1 MIWRPS
7 MRRVAQTNLDR
18 FMAGHRDY
26 DSLWRWSVENR
37 DEFWTAI
44 WRFCGVKAS
53 HPYTAVTE
61 PAEGVH
67 QVTWFPGARLNFA
80 ENLLRYNDDSP
91 AIIAW
96 NESGRLRTFTH
107 HELHQQVSRVA
118 QALYASGV
126 RTGDR
131 VAAWLPNIPE
141 TVIAMLATASLGAI
155 WSSCSPDFGVQ
166 GVLDRFS
173 QIEPKVLIAADG
185 VQYNGKRLDT
195 LGRLAEIA
203 KGLPTLKLTIVVTL
217 DDLHPDLSAIPH
229 AIRWQ
234 DEILFYPPKPLTF
247 AQLPFEHPLYILFS
261 SGTTGLPKCMVH
273 GAGGTLVQ
281 HLKEHVLHTD
291 VKPNDRV
298 FYHTTCGWM
307 MWNWLVG
314 VLATGACIV
323 LYDGS
328 PVYPRQDVLWDMAAA
343 SRVTIFG
350 TSAKYLMLMQKAG
363 SSPRSTHDLSA
374 LRTVLSTGSPLPFE
388 SWEYIYSHVHP
399 DIQVSSISGG
409 TDIVSCFALG
419 NPVGPVYRGE
429 IQVRGLGM
437 HVEVFNQEGQPV
449 IGEKGE
455 LVCHP
460 PFPSMPLYFWNDPG
474 EAKYRAAYF
483 ERFPGVWC
491 HGDWAEITP
500 RGGVII
506 SGRSDTTLNP
516 GGVRIGTAEI
526 YRQVE
531 LVDEVLESLVIGLPI
546 DNDVEIALFVKLRP
560 GVELT
565 PDLKDRLCRQIRT
578 GASPHH
584 VPRHIF
590 PVSDLPRTVSGKL
603 SEVAVRETIQGRPVK
618 NTSALANPECLVN
631 FISLPFVR
639 KP

>member
-7 MRRVAQTNLDR
+7 MRRIAQTNLDR

-26 DSLWRWSVENR
+26 DSLWRWSIENR
-37 DEFWTAI
+37 EEFWTAV

-53 HPYTAVTE
+53 QKYTAVTE
-61 PAEGVH
+61 PAEGVR
-67 QVTWFPGARLNFA
+67 QVSWFPGAHLNFA

-91 AIIAW
+91 AIIAC
-96 NESGRLRTFTH
+96 NEGGQRRIFTH
-107 HELHQQVSRVA
+107 HELQQQVSRMA
-118 QALYASGV
+118 QALHASGV

-185 VQYNGKRLDT
+185 VQYNGKQIDT
-195 LGRLAEIA
+195 LGRLAEIV

-217 DDLHPDLSAIPH
+217 DDLNPNLKAIPH

-234 DEILFYPPKPLTF
+234 DEIAFYPPKPLTF
-247 AQLPFEHPLYILFS
+247 VQLPFEHPLYILFS

-273 GAGGTLVQ
+273 GAGGTLLQ

-291 VKPNDRV
+291 VKPNDRL

-307 MWNWLVG
+307 MWNWLVSA
-314 VLATGACIV
+314 LATGACIV

-363 SSPRSTHDLSA
+363 SSPRTTHDLLA

-388 SWEYIYSHVHP
+388 SWEYIYSHIHP

-437 HVEVFNQEGQPV
+437 HVEVFNQQGQPV
-449 IGEKGE
+449 VGEKGE

-474 EAKYRAAYF
+474 ESKYRAAYF

-531 LVDEVLESLVIGLPI
+531 QVDEVLESLVIGLNV
-546 DNDVEIALFVKLRP
+546 DNDVEIILFVKLRP
-560 GVELT
+560 GIDLSPE
-565 PDLKDRLCRQIRT
+565 LKDRLCRQIRT

-603 SEVAVRETIQGRPVK
+603 SEVAVRETLLGHPVP
-618 NTSALANPECLVN
+618 NTTALANPESLVN